1 MSELIL
7 KTKAGAEFWTDTDDC
22 TAEGDFN
29 VFYFAS
35 HDDEQPQAVATD
47 CESWATAA
55 DQLAGYVKPA
65 DWEAFKYEFLSAHVP
80 IVESVDIDL
89 SSRDTF
95 DAGTDTEYSAVS
107 GIAWLADQFVP
118 DDADECALVFNLY
131 IPAYGAAYVS
141 FCSPLPE
148 SLAMAEEAAEAA
160 LLDAAAHE
168 IDVIRGVIASEHIG
182 EAVDEARK
190 YLRKA
195 EHCLNAAI
203 DDASALNSY
212 EVPALN
218 EMLRKVDALQREFT
232 RYVKTL

>member
-22 TAEGDFN
+22 TAEGNFN

-47 CESWATAA
+47 CDSWAAAA

-65 DWEAFKYEFLSAHVP
+65 DWEVFKYEFLSAQVP

-107 GIAWLADQFVP
+107 GIAWLSNHF
-118 DDADECALVFNLY
+118 ADENESAIVFNLY
-131 IPAYGAAYVS
+131 VPAYGSAYVS
-141 FCSPLPE
+141 FCSPLPAPVALGE
-148 SLAMAEEAAEAA
+148 ETLIAAVLAAAGREIDTIRGAIAAEHISEGVG
-160 LLDAAAHE
+160 DAIKE
-168 IDVIRGVIASEHIG
+168 
-182 EAVDEARK
+182 
-190 YLRKA
+190 LRFA

-203 DDASALNSY
+203 DDATALNSY

-218 EMLRKVDALQREFT
+218 QLREKVDKLSRELA

>member
-7 KTKAGAEFWTDTDDC
+7 KTKTGAEFWTDTDDC
-22 TAEGDFN
+22 TAEGNFN

-47 CESWATAA
+47 CDSWAAAA
-55 DQLAGYVKPA
+55 DQLAGYVKPV
-65 DWEAFKYEFLSAHVP
+65 DFDDFERELVREKNP
-80 IVESVDIDL
+80 IFDFVTVDGG
-89 SSRDTF
+89 SRDIF
-95 DAGTDTEYSAVS
+95 DADTDTEYHALT
-107 GIAWLADQFVP
+107 GTAWLSDRYTP
-118 DDADECALVFNLY
+118 EGADECVLVFNLY

-148 SLAMAEEAAEAA
+148 SLALAEETAEAA

-168 IDVIRGVIASEHIG
+168 IDVIRGVIASEHII
-182 EAVDEARK
+182 EAVDDAIK
-190 YLRKA
+190 GLRDA

-212 EVPALN
+212 EVGPLN
-218 EMLRKVDALQREFT
+218 QLRDKVDALSREFA